1 MRKLLIGL
9 ITFLLLALAVYMVV
23 CGISIF
29 GIEISSFSAIQEENA
44 KLENKIEEATDLKN
58 ADYPQNVSLLESS
71 YKKLMTEKEN
81 YEQILALRVDENGQP
96 LNKIQEYEIE
106 KIWITMGNYAT
117 KQGVDL
123 KLDVTSNNS
132 ISGTYDLTFTA
143 TGGYIQIIDFLYDI
157 ESDSTLVFKLE
168 NFKMVPGDTTEELVA
183 VFVCKDVKLN
193 ITQPSTS
200 TEDATTQESG
210 STDGNTNSTSST
222 NSNNSNTTNSTTN
235 TTNTTNTN
243 NTTTNTNSTGNTS
256 STNNTTNNT

>member
-9 ITFLLLALAVYMVV
+9 ITILLFALAVYIVI
-23 CGISIF
+23 CGLSF
-29 GIEISSFSAIQEENA
+29 GGIEISSISAIQEENA
-44 KLENKIEEATDLKN
+44 RLENKIEQANDLKN
-58 ADYPQNVSLLESS
+58 TDYPQNVTLLESA

-81 YEQILALRVDENGQP
+81 YEQILALGVDENGQP

-132 ISGTYDLTFTA
+132 VSGTYDLTFTA

-168 NFKMVPGDTTEELVA
+168 NFKMVPGTSTEELVA
-183 VFVCKDVKLN
+183 TFVCKDIKLN
-193 ITQPSTS
+193 ITETSSST
-200 TEDATTQESG
+200 TDATTGENS
-210 STDGNTNSTSST
+210 NTNSTSNTNTNT
-222 NSNNSNTTNSTTN
+222 NSNTTTNSTT
-235 TTNTTNTN
+235 TNSTN
-243 NTTTNTNSTGNTS
+243 TNTNSTNSTNTS
-256 STNNTTNNT
+256 TTSNTTNNT